1 MTQVGLSVMIPT
13 HAYSFNL
20 YDTGNFANPFV
31 PLDTG
36 PSAQLTPFYPVFLAM
51 LMKIFGTKSIGL
63 YAMELSAALMLS
75 LQLAL
80 IQSLAESSEWARSP
94 VS

>member
-1 MTQVGLSVMIPT
+1 MRL
-13 HAYSFNL
+13 AYNL

-36 PSAQLTPFYPVFLAM
+36 PTAQLTPFYPVFLAM

-63 YAMELSAALMLS
+63 YAIELSAALMLS
-75 LQLAL
+75 AVGSFP
-80 IQSLAESSEWARSP
+80 SLAESSEWAR
-94 VS
+94 